1 MWADQLKKI
10 DSSSVHIGRYWEVHG
25 LVNWTIKNIISR
37 KKASDKKA
45 VLRLVEHISNDATMQ
60 REKVILSFPT
70 YLMYSALGEESL
82 CRHNENQLF
91 PDFHISHYSFSKDH

>member
-1 MWADQLKKI
+1 M
-10 DSSSVHIGRYWEVHG
+10 
-25 LVNWTIKNIISR
+25 
-37 KKASDKKA
+37 A

-70 YLMYSALGEESL
+70 YLMYSAWVKTEESL

-91 PDFHISHYSFSKDH
+91 PDFYIRDHTYITSAKGLGGWV

>member
-37 KKASDKKA
+37 KKSSDKKA

-70 YLMYSALGEESL
+70 YLMYSAWVKNHYADIMRTNSSL
-82 CRHNENQLF
+82 T
-91 PDFHISHYSFSKDH
+91 ST